1 MSELESRVKF
11 LEQHIEKMYDH
22 IEEWKRLA
30 LKKDEIIDTYKELL
44 DHYKGKLE
52 QQRDEI

>member
-1 MSELESRVKF
+1 MSELESKVKF